1 MSEYRITSTNNQ
13 EIPVIGEIPQN
24 KFHSF
29 SCLAICQNCGLV
41 VTIAEQKVECYP
53 CFCCTFC
60 FFCFIIR
67 QCKSENYIT
76 CCNTIHIC
84 PKCGHK
90 LGDYQPC

>member
-67 QCKSENYIT
+67 QCKSQNYIT

>member
-1 MSEYRITSTNNQ
+1 MSEYRITSTMNQ

-41 VTIAEQKVECYP
+41 VTKSDQKVECYP

>member
-1 MSEYRITSTNNQ
+1 MSEYRITSTMNQ

-41 VTIAEQKVECYP
+41 VTKADQKVECYP

-76 CCNTIHIC
+76 CCNTIHVC

-90 LGDYQPC
+90 LWDYQSC

>member
-1 MSEYRITSTNNQ
+1 MSEYRITSTMNQ

-41 VTIAEQKVECYP
+41 VTKADQKVECYP

-60 FFCFIIR
+60 FFVLLLDNVNLKIILHVVILFIFALNVVI
-67 QCKSENYIT
+67 N
-76 CCNTIHIC
+76 
-84 PKCGHK
+84 
-90 LGDYQPC
+90 